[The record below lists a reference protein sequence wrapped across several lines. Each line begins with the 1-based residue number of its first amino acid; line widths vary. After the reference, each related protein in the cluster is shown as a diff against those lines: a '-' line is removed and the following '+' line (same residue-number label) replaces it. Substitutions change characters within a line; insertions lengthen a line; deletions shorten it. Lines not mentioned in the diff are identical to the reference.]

1 MWVECKQCGWS
12 RNSIVWVG
20 GVELYGVGGEE
31 GNAGDPSSSSLESRV
46 MVADGAT
53 AQTSI
58 YSNYLFQ

>member
-1 MWVECKQCGWS
+1 MQVEWKYVLMGAVDLQC
-12 RNSIVWVG
+12 VG

-31 GNAGDPSSSSLESRV
+31 GKAGDPSSSSLESRV

-58 YSNYLFQ
+58 YSNYLFK

>member
-1 MWVECKQCGWS
+1 MWMEQKQCS
-12 RNSIVWVG
+12 VG
-20 GVELYGVGGEE
+20 EVELYGVGGEE

-58 YSNYLFQ
+58 YSNYLFR

>member
-1 MWVECKQCGWS
+1 M
-12 RNSIVWVG
+12 G

-58 YSNYLFQ
+58 YSNYLFK